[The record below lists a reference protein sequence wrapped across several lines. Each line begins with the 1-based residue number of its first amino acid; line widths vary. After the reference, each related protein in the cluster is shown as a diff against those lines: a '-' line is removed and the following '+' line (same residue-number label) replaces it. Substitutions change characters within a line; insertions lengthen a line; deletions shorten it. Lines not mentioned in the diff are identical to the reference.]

1 MSTKVP
7 TTDMIELESLF
18 GPLFDEYLNGVNQVV
33 SKSFAVTAA
42 DAPDKRQQQP
52 DSTSST
58 STLATTVTADENFD
72 VSYTLSWKPCQGDS
86 LNLPDHMYSIYTIKR
101 ETRGL
106 DDGVTALFQR
116 SRIHKP
122 HAHTQ
127 AFKVNRT
134 TLKSLTLN
142 FPTIKEPQS
151 QIKNRLLGKIVRLMN
166 IYVKQECNKYEH
178 VGQEHKMI
186 ENEAGNSQR
195 FEKKAVGLEDDNDMH
210 VDNEE
215 GGGEAKSNC
224 KGDMSCGDEG
234 DDDYKSIYD
243 GGGGLAAGFGERNGG
258 EDEESRFLGELRVKD
273 TFNGEYGS
281 PKKETTNYKNI
292 RESRTNNGN
301 TLGDIGNRCINDGSR
316 PALDVNLEVSTGLD
330 NMEVGYK
337 KEFNSV
343 SPTDK
348 YIRRGYKGLN
358 IKYVVNKNKQQNI
371 QKGSKTDTEKNEK
384 LAQDSPM
391 GRRDKGVISSP
402 GSTGSAGV
410 RLRKKRKASGE
421 GMFDCDEEEMT
432 FNQGK
437 MIVEKGKDKKKIG
450 RRSITKAMEVAR
462 KTRIKGLGE
471 NKKRV
476 SDEYKVYH
484 EVSSENK
491 EIFHF
496 GSGKE
501 DDEDSVR
508 CNVNMEQVKKIGEII
523 GVSWVRAEE
532 EAKDKNCNC

>member
-1 MSTKVP
+1 
-7 TTDMIELESLF
+7 
-18 GPLFDEYLNGVNQVV
+18 
-33 SKSFAVTAA
+33 
-42 DAPDKRQQQP
+42 
-52 DSTSST
+52 
-58 STLATTVTADENFD
+58 
-72 VSYTLSWKPCQGDS
+72 
-86 LNLPDHMYSIYTIKR
+86 
-101 ETRGL
+101 
-106 DDGVTALFQR
+106 
-116 SRIHKP
+116 
-122 HAHTQ
+122 
-127 AFKVNRT
+127 
-134 TLKSLTLN
+134 
-142 FPTIKEPQS
+142 
-151 QIKNRLLGKIVRLMN
+151 
-166 IYVKQECNKYEH
+166 
-178 VGQEHKMI
+178 
-186 ENEAGNSQR
+186 
-195 FEKKAVGLEDDNDMH
+195 
-210 VDNEE
+210 
-215 GGGEAKSNC
+215 
-224 KGDMSCGDEG
+224 
-234 DDDYKSIYD
+234 
-243 GGGGLAAGFGERNGG
+243 
-258 EDEESRFLGELRVKD
+258 
-273 TFNGEYGS
+273 
-281 PKKETTNYKNI
+281 
-292 RESRTNNGN
+292 
-301 TLGDIGNRCINDGSR
+301 CINDGSR

-476 SDEYKVYH
+476 SDHYNKKV
-484 EVSSENK
+484 
-491 EIFHF
+491 F
-496 GSGKE
+496 
-501 DDEDSVR
+501 
-508 CNVNMEQVKKIGEII
+508 
-523 GVSWVRAEE
+523 
-532 EAKDKNCNC
+532 